1 MIKKSFAVLMLLA
14 VFTCMT
20 VPAFA
25 DILWEPL
32 DDNYYQENMGNF
44 DYVGRSFYTN
54 GADGCVTVYKEPAG
68 KEQVDV
74 LPNGCR
80 MYVSFEEDKGGKK
93 WGVIQ
98 YEYKDGTYTPS
109 WDWDTSGK
117 IIRTGWV
124 PMDSMWLIYDYQSF
138 EEEHEDEF
146 ENYTGDAREFIGKEI
161 YCWKY
166 PGAESYNSA
175 MTVSDF
181 DGGMELSFSRTW
193 LDEEGRLWG
202 DMNYYYGVRD
212 CWVCLSDPE
221 NDSLPT
227 VQRGEPLNLVP
238 TDTAK
243 VEKGASGTGN
253 SLYLVLAFSMIL
265 ICIGGIVFITL
276 KRKGKI
282 NKE

>member
-1 MIKKSFAVLMLLA
+1 MLKRAFALVMLLA
-14 VFTCMT
+14 VFACMT
-20 VPAFA
+20 VPALA

-80 MYVSFEEDKGGKK
+80 MYVSFEEDKGGVK

-124 PMDSMWLIYDYQSF
+124 SMDSLWLIYDYQSF
-138 EEEHEDEF
+138 TEEHKDEF
-146 ENYTGDAREFIGKEI
+146 EDYTGDTREFIGKEI
-161 YCWKY
+161 YEWQY
-166 PGAESYNSA
+166 PGAELCSPF
-175 MTVSDF
+175 TVSDF
-181 DGGMELSFSRTW
+181 EGGMELSFSRTW
-193 LDEEGRLWG
+193 QDEEGRLWG
-202 DMNYYYGVRD
+202 DMNYYYGIRD

-227 VQRGEPLNLVP
+227 VQRGEPLNLTP

-243 VEKGASGTGN
+243 VEQGVSRTSN
-253 SLYLVLAFSMIL
+253 SLYLVLALSLIL
-265 ICIGGIVFITL
+265 ICIGGIVYIPL
-276 KRKGKI
+276 RRKGKT